1 MAYLYKKLLSYL
13 CDVLKY
19 TTMFLNVGLNVTNV
33 KKPYFVLH
41 FDPLLTYTIM
51 FKDGPQDGQDVI
63 HISLEANQKSWKG
76 KGNMA
81 FRCKRLRKTC
91 PRPRSYPHFLWRP
104 IKSHGREKETRHSIV
119 KIVKKYAQVFR
130 LHGTK

>member
-51 FKDGPQDGQDVI
+51 FKDGPQD
-63 HISLEANQKSWKG
+63 
-76 KGNMA
+76 
-81 FRCKRLRKTC
+81 
-91 PRPRSYPHFLWRP
+91 
-104 IKSHGREKETRHSIV
+104 
-119 KIVKKYAQVFR
+119 
-130 LHGTK
+130 